1 MADELPGITDEEFN
15 RREAMGAFSHEIR
28 TPLTSIRMVLEL
40 AKREASG
47 GNLTLDAELA
57 QMLHTSVDDL
67 QSLADDLQ
75 EASRLERG
83 RTALSRGPCDLFAAY
98 EAAAEM
104 VRPKVRLDGAP
115 PPAID
120 GPWDAP
126 RLVRALAGFA
136 EAANRVGDGSGVV
149 RVASEISDSRAV
161 ITMSSGEPRGKSRPV
176 AADVTFGFFRSRMFV
191 LAMGGGV
198 SWDRRERYF
207 SVRVDLPR
215 E

>member
-1 MADELPGITDEEFN
+1 MADEFPGSTDEEFN

-40 AKREASG
+40 AKREATGDS
-47 GNLTLDAELA
+47 LVLDAELA

-67 QSLADDLQ
+67 QALADDLQ
-75 EASRLERG
+75 EASRIERG
-83 RTALSRGPCDLFAAY
+83 RTAFSRGPCDLLAAY

-104 VRPKVRLDGAP
+104 VQPKVQLEGPLP
-115 PPAID
+115 PSID
-120 GPWDAP
+120 GPWDAG

-136 EAANRVGDGSGVV
+136 ESANRVGDGSGVV
-149 RVASEISDSRAV
+149 RVGSDVADSRAV
-161 ITMSSGEPRGKSRPV
+161 ITMSSGEPGGKLKPI
-176 AADVTFGFFRSRMFV
+176 AADVSFGFFRSRMFV
-191 LAMGGGV
+191 LAMGGDV